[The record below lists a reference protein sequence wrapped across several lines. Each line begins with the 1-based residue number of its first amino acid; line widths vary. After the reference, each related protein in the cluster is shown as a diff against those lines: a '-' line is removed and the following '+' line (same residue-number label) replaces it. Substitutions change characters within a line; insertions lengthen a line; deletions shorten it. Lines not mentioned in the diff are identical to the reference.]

1 MIHKATEL
9 IVKTFDEHDVK
20 YRVTEVAEVS
30 MVEAGFEVEAGPEV
44 VVRYISNDE
53 DNDVAVRIYG
63 LMHKI
68 PPTKRTDVIEAC
80 NTLSAKIRYYKF
92 YLDANSNVNVEA
104 DLPVRTDDVCLGE
117 CCFELFV
124 RIMSILENEY
134 HVLAEALYGAPS
146 TNKREPIEM
155 LRILQELRDKPLVV
169 NGDSD
174 Y

>member
-9 IVKTFDEHDVK
+9 IIKTFDEHNVK
-20 YRVTEVAEVS
+20 YRVRELGDIS
-30 MVEAGFEVEAGPEV
+30 LVEAGFEVEAGPEV
-44 VVRYISNDE
+44 VVRYISSDE

-68 PPTKRTDVIEAC
+68 PSAKRAEVIEAC
-80 NTLSAKIRYYKF
+80 NTLNEKVRFFKF
-92 YLDANSNVNVEA
+92 YLDASSNVNVEA
-104 DLPVRTDDVCLGE
+104 DLPLRTDDECLGE

-134 HVLAEALYGAPS
+134 HILAEALYGAPN

-169 NGDSD
+169 NGNADI
-174 Y
+174 

>member
-68 PPTKRTDVIEAC
+68 PSTKRTDVIEAC

-146 TNKREPIEM
+146 TNKREPIEK